1 MYTFLLFSRFTVMK
15 YKVLLCLL
23 WELTTP
29 VPVERRLANYSAHTY
44 RLLTVE
50 SFVIRY
56 TFLKWIFPT

>member
-1 MYTFLLFSRFTVMK
+1 MK

-29 VPVERRLANYSAHTY
+29 VPMEGRLADDLCFQFILTSNIYSAVSVY
-44 RLLTVE
+44 VE

-56 TFLKWIFPT
+56 SFLKWTFQT

>member
-1 MYTFLLFSRFTVMK
+1 MK

-29 VPVERRLANYSAHTY
+29 VPVERRLADDLCFALILISDITAAQTY

-50 SFVIRY
+50 
-56 TFLKWIFPT
+56 LL